1 MLTVEAA
8 ELVIMDGDGQGG
20 SDGGGGGDDRR
31 GDRADNGLCLPSD
44 CALDAG
50 KLSG

>member
-31 GDRADNGLCLPSD
+31 GDRADNGDDD
-44 CALDAG
+44 C
-50 KLSG
+50 SGSE